1 MDGRLDIDSFEKAIT
16 GLNKNLSDVGLLFRA
31 NMPLLAT
38 DATQETKENCVDKM
52 SDRIAELLDSF
63 RESYSYYN
71 DFYEKMKENIRNDNI
86 ENPEEYDV
94 FFNHANET
102 FPKYIDEHSQRWR
115 GRYLVPEGWH
125 LPSLTPSDM
134 LRYGLYAYHDGGY

>member
-52 SDRIAELLDSF
+52 SDRIAELLENTMFSLIMQ
-63 RESYSYYN
+63 
-71 DFYEKMKENIRNDNI
+71 MKHFQNTLMSLDKALTA
-86 ENPEEYDV
+86 Y
-94 FFNHANET
+94 AT
-102 FPKYIDEHSQRWR
+102 FQ
-115 GRYLVPEGWH
+115 
-125 LPSLTPSDM
+125 
-134 LRYGLYAYHDGGY
+134 

>member
-52 SDRIAELLDSF
+52 SDRIAVLLDSF
-63 RESYSYYN
+63 RERYSYYN
-71 DFYEKMKENIRNDNI
+71 DFYE
-86 ENPEEYDV
+86 
-94 FFNHANET
+94 
-102 FPKYIDEHSQRWR
+102 
-115 GRYLVPEGWH
+115 
-125 LPSLTPSDM
+125 
-134 LRYGLYAYHDGGY
+134 